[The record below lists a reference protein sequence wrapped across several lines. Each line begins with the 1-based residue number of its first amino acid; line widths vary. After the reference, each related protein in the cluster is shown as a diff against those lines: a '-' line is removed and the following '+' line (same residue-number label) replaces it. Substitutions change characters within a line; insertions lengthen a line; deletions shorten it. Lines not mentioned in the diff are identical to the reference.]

1 MRPLAKDVD
10 PRSDACVRLRGA
22 LLDNARYGV
31 CCTKRVA
38 FRRAQRFVRL
48 KHWLARDLQL
58 HEARALAK
66 RLGADYKARWP
77 GRHSWVGDAVRHR
90 NGVSAEG
97 GYSGDCRRTQ
107 RGPAVFRPAT
117 AAGRLLGGK
126 NPDV

>member
-1 MRPLAKDVD
+1 MPAYDW
-10 PRSDACVRLRGA
+10 RGA

-77 GRHSWVGDAVRHR
+77 GRHSWVGTLFGIETEFPPKA
-90 NGVSAEG
+90 AIL
-97 GYSGDCRRTQ
+97 
-107 RGPAVFRPAT
+107 AT
-117 AAGRLLGGK
+117 ADELSVDRRFFALQQRRDGYWEVK
-126 NPDV
+126 P